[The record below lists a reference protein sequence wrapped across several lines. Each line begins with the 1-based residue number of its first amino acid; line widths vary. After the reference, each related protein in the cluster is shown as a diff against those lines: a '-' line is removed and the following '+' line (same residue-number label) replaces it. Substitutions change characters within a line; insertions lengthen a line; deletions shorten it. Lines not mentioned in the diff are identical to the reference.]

1 MGKVRIYELA
11 KELKLEN
18 RKVLEDAR
26 RLGVDVS
33 VPSNTLDDNIAEKI
47 RETYYPKKDAPNVHR
62 TARLVKT
69 VKQTAPLPTAEGSAA
84 APAQEPEVVEAA
96 PVPQVEATPSTQ
108 TVEQPRARVVKL
120 VPQPP
125 APAPIPCGCS

>member
-33 VPSNTLDDNIAEKI
+33 VPSNTLDDNIADKI
-47 RETYYPKKDAPNVHR
+47 RETYYPKKDAPSAHR

-69 VKQTAPLPTAEGSAA
+69 VKTGPLPARM
-84 APAQEPEVVEAA
+84 Q
-96 PVPQVEATPSTQ
+96 PVLRRLRCPKKSRQLLPRRSRQCPLRPRSSNRAHASSSLSLNPQLRLP
-108 TVEQPRARVVKL
+108 
-120 VPQPP
+120 
-125 APAPIPCGCS
+125 